1 MVTGTA
7 TQPSLTGAGALL
19 AHLRGHPE
27 DLGRSPSDLAIQFDL
42 SDSFVRTVLE
52 GVQTPR
58 TGKRFRR
65 GRPVREFFHRIWDA
79 ARHLLSGISR
89 KPTLFCVVTVLAWAM
104 LIFLVPF
111 VVPGTSIHLA
121 KPPPE
126 TTGQIPGTPAT
137 PVRPDAPST
146 SAKRSDISIG
156 VQGIVYVSIDT
167 LAILILYTTY
177 FWLGKSRYV
186 LHSGLT
192 MFLIGS
198 LMMDGLTLARS
209 HLTTAGLIGE
219 LIGNGL
225 GMFFLAAL
233 YVGLGCLVSVIGG
246 WFWMRRS
253 QRALASLS
261 RHELLSRYFNI
272 EQRLQSAVST
282 PVAPS
287 PRLIAALQRYPMR
300 YAFVFGL
307 VLSLLGMVMTRVSGV
322 DFSKEILPPV
332 WFVLYGLVIGF
343 VSVTA
348 YIVLTYLAGKPGRAA
363 LTSIAWSLGGSVSLF
378 FPLPQMV
385 VEKIPLGNRLLWHFI
400 SIAIYAGIG
409 TLVGVGALVQRQAQ
423 RDKLLVRNDPATLL
437 AELLQLQYFLSEG
450 TTQVCVLVVDA
461 AKSAAM
467 KATVDSLVVEF
478 SFRAYQAWIA
488 RISQAHNGRV
498 YTVTGD
504 GAIVAFA
511 TCGEA
516 LYAAHEMQADV
527 ERFNKEENRLT
538 TPFRLRIGLHLGDV
552 AADIDKVEFTEVIDI
567 AAHVEGKAP
576 IGGIA
581 VTETVVNQLAG
592 YHFDPLADDVDG
604 YRVLLA
610 RDRVTP

>member
-7 TQPSLTGAGALL
+7 TQPSPTGAGALL
-19 AHLRGHPE
+19 AHLRLHPE
-27 DLGRSPSDLAIQFDL
+27 DLRRSPTDLATQFEL
-42 SDSFVRTVLE
+42 SDAFVRTVLE

-58 TGKRFRR
+58 TGRRFRKTT
-65 GRPVREFFHRIWDA
+65 RPIKEFFHRLWDA

-89 KPTLFCVVTVLAWAM
+89 KPTLFCVVTIVVWGL
-104 LIFLVPF
+104 LIFLVPYF
-111 VVPGTSIHLA
+111 VPGRSINIA
-121 KPPPE
+121 KPNE
-126 TTGQIPGTPAT
+126 TGAIKVGY
-137 PVRPDAPST
+137 
-146 SAKRSDISIG
+146 
-156 VQGIVYVSIDT
+156 QGIVYASIDI
-167 LAILILYTTY
+167 LAVLVLYTSY
-177 FWLGKSRYV
+177 FWLGRSRFV
-186 LHSGLT
+186 LQSGLAIFLIACLQGAINSVT
-192 MFLIGS
+192 QSNTTTGAIAMFLATS
-198 LMMDGLTLARS
+198 LAYFMLTGIFVA
-209 HLTTAGLIGE
+209 
-219 LIGNGL
+219 
-225 GMFFLAAL
+225 F
-233 YVGLGCLVSVIGG
+233 GCLISVIGG
-246 WFWMRRS
+246 WFWMKRA
-253 QRALASLS
+253 QREIANLS

-272 EQRLQSAVST
+272 EQRLQTAVAT
-282 PVAPS
+282 PVAP
-287 PRLIAALQRYPMR
+287 PPKLIAALQRRPFL
-300 YAFVFGL
+300 YAFFCGL
-307 VLSLLGMVMTRVSGV
+307 TLGAVGIVVTRFTGV
-322 DFSKEILPPV
+322 DISGNVIPPA
-332 WFVLYGLVIGF
+332 WFLIYGLGVSFI
-343 VSVTA
+343 SVTL
-348 YIVLTYLAGKPGRAA
+348 YITLTFLAGKPGRAA
-363 LTSIAWSLGGSVSLF
+363 LTSLAWSLGGSISLF
-378 FPLPQMV
+378 FPLPKSLS
-385 VEKIPLGNRLLWHFI
+385 EKLPLVNVFLWHCV
-400 SIAIYAGIG
+400 SMAAYAGIG
-409 TLVGVGALVQRQAQ
+409 SLIGLGALVQRQAQ
-423 RDKLLVRNDPATLL
+423 RDRMLARNDQATLL

-467 KATVDSLVVEF
+467 KASMDSMIVEF

-592 YHFDPLADDVDG
+592 YHFEPLADDVDG